1 MLNKL
6 SLKRGPDFII
16 IGVQKGG
23 TSSLYF
29 YLSQHPQINA
39 SKVKEIHFFDN
50 NYSKGID
57 WYTNH
62 FPAKNFLTKEL
73 TGEASP
79 YYIFHPLVPER
90 IYNSFP
96 NVKLIVMLRDPIDRA
111 YSHFNMQK
119 KRGIENN
126 SSFEEAIK
134 MESDRIK
141 GEYEKIKDI
150 QNYNS
155 YNYQKFSYLERSK
168 YFQQLIIWLK
178 FFPQKQ
184 FLFIKSED
192 FFCNPYL
199 VLKEVYDFLGVNL
212 VYPTSLEV
220 CNSNKYDP
228 MPNHLKETLKIYFEE
243 DGNRLIDLLGENFC
257 WK

>member
-1 MLNKL
+1 MLSRF

-23 TSSLYF
+23 TSSLFF
-29 YLSQHPQINA
+29 YLSQHPQINV
-39 SKVKEIHFFDN
+39 SKVKEIHFFDYN
-50 NYSKGID
+50 FSKGIN
-57 WYTNH
+57 WYKNQ
-62 FPAKNFLTKEL
+62 FPTKKIFKKEL

-96 NVKLIVMLRDPIDRA
+96 NVKLIVMLRNPIDRA

-119 KRGIENN
+119 KRKIESY
-126 SSFEEAIK
+126 SSFNEAIN
-134 MESDRIK
+134 MESVRIS
-141 GEYEKIKDI
+141 GEFEKIRCN
-150 QNYNS
+150 QNYYS
-155 YNYQKFSYLERSK
+155 YNHQKFSYLERSK
-168 YFQQLIIWLK
+168 YYQQLIIWFK
-178 FFPQKQ
+178 IFPPKQ

-192 FFCNPYL
+192 FFSNPYL
-199 VLKEVYDFLGVNL
+199 TLTDVYQFLGVRNI
-212 VYPTSLEV
+212 YPTSFEI

-228 MPNHLKETLKIYFEE
+228 ISDNLRESLKEYFKD
-243 DGNRLIDLLGENFC
+243 DGDRLIGELGENFC